1 METNSNN
8 NQHIVGSVEP
18 LTPEE
23 TRIRLK
29 ELEAWGV
36 DLTLVRASLNR
47 TPTERVD
54 RMIDLLKLAR
64 EMRSSYINRTRQRE
78 DNAVSR

>member
-1 METNSNN
+1 MLLMEINSNDA
-8 NQHIVGSVEP
+8 QHIVGSAEP

-23 TRIRLK
+23 TQKRLQ
-29 ELEAWGV
+29 ELETWGV

-54 RMIDLLKLAR
+54 RMVDLLKLAR
-64 EMRSSYINRTRQRE
+64 EMRSSYISRASQRE
-78 DNAVSR
+78 H